1 MAKNASMKKTTS
13 LFVKYLTFSPFIDI
27 NVSRKLIVSNQMVFI
42 SKVLPAF
49 ELVEQQAVEEP

>member
-1 MAKNASMKKTTS
+1 MLRTTS
-13 LFVKYLTFSPFIDI
+13 LFVKYLTFSPVIDI

-49 ELVEQQAVEEP
+49 ELAEQHPVGEQ